1 MEKAVQRGVM
11 RQRDDAKTVSMG
23 SNIVTFHLTGEET
36 GGLYSLTDFILA
48 APPAPGPPM
57 HIHGEESEATYVL
70 EGELLFTLGERSMK
84 ASTGSVLFVP
94 KGTKHG
100 LSNLGPGIARILVI
114 LTPPG
119 FERFWE
125 EMANLLKV
133 SGNKPNPTNVLSLQQ
148 KYHMDTGGK
157 PRQV

>member
-1 MEKAVQRGVM
+1 MEKTVQQGVM

-36 GGLYSLTDFILA
+36 GGFYSLTEFIMA

-57 HIHGEESEATYVL
+57 HIHGLESEATYVL
-70 EGELLFTLGERSMK
+70 EGELLFTLGERSIK
-84 ASTGSVLFVP
+84 ASKGAVLFVP
-94 KGTKHG
+94 RGTKHG
-100 LSNLGPGIARILVI
+100 LSNLGPGTARILVI

-119 FERFWE
+119 LEGFWE

-133 SGNKPNPTNVLSLQQ
+133 SGGKPDPANVLSLQE
-148 KYHMDTGGK
+148 KYHMDAGGQARK
-157 PRQV
+157 V